1 MEESELTDEM
11 AKAIDEAIEANH
23 RGLFTPEDIAQHVRD
38 KRPDV
43 IRWIGNKLGYSPED
57 SLAWLQARI
66 KGILNKV
73 AVASVNDI
81 ANASR
86 NNPRDN

>member
-1 MEESELTDEM
+1 MEESELMEEM
-11 AKAIDEAIEANH
+11 AKAIDEAIQANY
-23 RGLFTPEDIAQHVRD
+23 RGLFTPEDIARYVQD
-38 KRPDV
+38 KNPDV
-43 IRWIGNKLGYSPED
+43 IRWIGDKLGYSPED
-57 SLAWLQARI
+57 SFAWLQARI